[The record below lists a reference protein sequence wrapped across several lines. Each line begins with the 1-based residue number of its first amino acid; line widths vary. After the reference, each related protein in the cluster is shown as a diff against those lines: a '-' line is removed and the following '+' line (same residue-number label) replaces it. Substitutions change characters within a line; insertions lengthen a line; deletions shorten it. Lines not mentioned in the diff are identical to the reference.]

1 MKKKLALFLVAA
13 MVVSTLAACGSST
26 AEEAPAASTEEA
38 ATEEAASTDDAAAE
52 ETPAAEETSSSGGA
66 TGLDFDPADFKSDK
80 DPSEY
85 KIAVIPK
92 GSATWFDQMK
102 AGCEQF
108 ASDYGVT
115 MNFIEPAVMD
125 GATQLQTLNDTLTQ
139 DYDAVLI
146 VPNDSTVIEDA
157 LNGALKNGTVVIGHE
172 ASNLKN
178 CLYDTEAFTAE
189 QFGAAL
195 AEGLADVMGGKGKYG
210 QMVAFTTSV
219 THMDYANAEYEY
231 LKENYPDM
239 ELVNDEVPTLESQES
254 VATAKE
260 QAYSFLSAN
269 PDVEGFIGHAST
281 DGEGIAQAIEELGLQ
296 GKVHLIGVG
305 TPLSF
310 ADYLEAGSMDKC
322 ITWDPGVSGYVGCLM
337 AYKIL
342 QGEAIGE
349 GTDLTGKGYGV
360 GYEAENVIE
369 QDGDCRVL
377 IGNAAIEAT
386 ADNARSFS
394 F

>member
-1 MKKKLALFLVAA
+1 MKFKKAMALIVAA
-13 MVVSTLAACGSST
+13 CMTIGLVACGS
-26 AEEAPAASTEEA
+26 APASTSSPASEPAEASSDAAPAEA
-38 ATEEAASTDDAAAE
+38 APAEA
-52 ETPAAEETSSSGGA
+52 SSSGGGA
-66 TGLDFDPADFKSDK
+66 TGLDFNPADFASDK

-115 MNFIEPAVMD
+115 MDFIEPAVMD
-125 GATQLQTLNDTLTQ
+125 GATQLQTLNDVLTQ
-139 DYDAVLI
+139 NYDAILI
-146 VPNDSTVIEDA
+146 VPNDSSTIENA
-157 LNGALKNGTVVIGHE
+157 LNGALKDGVVVIGHE

-189 QFGAAL
+189 QFGSAL
-195 AEGLADVMGGKGKYG
+195 AEGLAEVMGGEGTYA

-219 THMDYANAEYEY
+219 THMDYSNAEYEY
-231 LKENYPDM
+231 LKANYPNM
-239 ELVNDEVPTLESQES
+239 QLVNDTVPTLESQES
-254 VATAKE
+254 VQTAKD
-260 QAYSFLSAN
+260 QAYQLLSSN
-269 PDVEGFIGHAST
+269 PDVAGLIGHAST
-281 DGEGIAQAIEELGLQ
+281 DGEGIAQAIDELGLN

-342 QGEAIGE
+342 QGEEIGA

-360 GYEAENVIE
+360 GYEADNVIE
-369 QDGDCRVL
+369 EDGDCRVL
-377 IGNAAIEAT
+377 IGNASIVAT
-386 ADNARSFS
+386 KDNARSFS

>member
-1 MKKKLALFLVAA
+1 MKFKKAMALIMAACMTLGLVACGNA
-13 MVVSTLAACGSST
+13 NTEPAAASGSASES
-26 AEEAPAASTEEA
+26 AEASSDEAAAPAEA
-38 ATEEAASTDDAAAE
+38 
-52 ETPAAEETSSSGGA
+52 SSSGGA
-66 TGLDFDPADFKSDK
+66 TGLDFNPADFASDK

-115 MNFIEPAVMD
+115 MDFIEPAVMD
-125 GATQLQTLNDTLTQ
+125 GATQLQTLNDVLTQ
-139 DYDAVLI
+139 NYDAVLI
-146 VPNDSTVIEDA
+146 VPNDSSTIENA
-157 LNGALKNGTVVIGHE
+157 LNGALNDGVVVIGHE

-195 AEGLADVMGGKGKYG
+195 AEGLAECMGGEGTYA

-219 THMDYANAEYEY
+219 THMDYSNAEYEY
-231 LKENYPDM
+231 LKKNYPNM
-239 ELVNDEVPTLESQES
+239 QLVNDTVPTLESQES
-254 VATAKE
+254 VQTAKD
-260 QAYSFLSAN
+260 QAYQLLSSN
-269 PDVEGFIGHAST
+269 PDVAGLIGHAST
-281 DGEGIAQAIEELGLQ
+281 DGEGIAQAIEELGLN

-310 ADYLEAGSMDKC
+310 ADYLEAESMDKC

-342 QGEAIGE
+342 QGEAIGA

-360 GYEAENVIE
+360 GYEADNVIE
-369 QDGDCRVL
+369 EDGDCRVL
-377 IGNAAIEAT
+377 IGNASIVAT
-386 ADNARSFS
+386 KDNARSFS